1 MCYVLQKIF
10 EWLSQSLLVCC
21 LRNNSCCVSPL
32 HLRLLVKIVKNKSIR
47 SLIKKPPKTQ
57 IMYMRCYLQ
66 SKKCRIVSKKGL
78 HPCNKTVSISSNFV
92 NNLCVRK
99 KLKFF
104 WKTLIWFFFD
114 KFDFEK
120 GIFSKVVTREFVC
133 LLFCCFFDKIFR

>member
-1 MCYVLQKIF
+1 MCYVLQQIF

-21 LRNNSCCVSPL
+21 LRNNSCCISPL
-32 HLRLLVKIVKNKSIR
+32 HLRLLIKIVRTNSIR

-78 HPCNKTVSISSNFV
+78 HPYNKTVSISSNFV

-104 WKTLIWFFFD
+104 WKTLIWFFFWQVWFWKSNFFKSGD
-114 KFDFEK
+114 SWICLF
-120 GIFSKVVTREFVC
+120 II
-133 LLFCCFFDKIFR
+133 LLFFW